1 MKLFESRCTG
11 PPIGAGV
18 DPPILP
24 IRPRSRRR
32 MFDRRFGP
40 RSGDW
45 KTILPGRVC
54 YRCPA
59 RASGKIQGPAGT
71 RGIGCATSVLA
82 DQLGGFVTE
91 SRGFGRR
98 RNSWTLLPSAGV
110 IQAPLPGP
118 ADYPFRLGIADRLH
132 LSCSYGGTFSNSLI
146 AIASLSSRFGNSSG
160 RRRKPNCRC
169 LRRLHA
175 AHDVVWRLERP
186 ISVTGVFAL

>member
-1 MKLFESRCTG
+1 MKLFESRCAG

-32 MFDRRFGP
+32 TFDRKVWP

-54 YRCPA
+54 YSCP
-59 RASGKIQGPAGT
+59 RPGLWQNPGT
-71 RGIGCATSVLA
+71 RWDAWDWLCNFGSSGPTRRFRDGKSELRPPAEFVDSPSVGWR
-82 DQLGGFVTE
+82 DSG
-91 SRGFGRR
+91 S
-98 RNSWTLLPSAGV
+98 
-110 IQAPLPGP
+110 LPGP
-118 ADYPFRLGIADRLH
+118 ADDPFRLGIADRLH

-146 AIASLSSRFGNSSG
+146 VIASLSSRFGNSSG

-169 LRRLHA
+169 LRRLHT